1 LVTLMGRDPVHRSAP
16 VVAPTPDVFTNAV
29 RQSGPLPLATPSG
42 PLTVTVM
49 GFAPQF
55 DESVEGGR
63 WFCDLELDTKDACLP
78 FVRLGLVR
86 FQPDAVP
93 GAEISPVVLADLVRT
108 LPDRELRVRA
118 GESLDV
124 SVTGPSWDPTGSLPP
139 RITATLQ
146 RRNGA
151 IADEDLGW
159 VDLEDTVTE
168 LTSIDAESA
177 GRPFYTGQ
185 VPVPS
190 ARRGGPLR
198 LLVVETEGMRSDGP
212 VPPTSPGPVIYCDT
226 VDIPSGRREHDGH
239 HGHDGRHERDERGE
253 RGGHEGQG
261 DHHGRHSHHG
271 RFPHR

>member
-1 LVTLMGRDPVHRSAP
+1 
-16 VVAPTPDVFTNAV
+16 
-29 RQSGPLPLATPSG
+29 
-42 PLTVTVM
+42 M

-63 WFCDLELDTKDACLP
+63 WFCDLDLDTKDACLP
-78 FVRLGLVR
+78 FVRLALVR
-86 FQPDAVP
+86 YQPDAVP

-108 LPDRELRVRA
+108 LPDRELLVRT

-159 VDLEDTVTE
+159 IDLEDTVTE

-177 GRPFYTGQ
+177 DRPFYTGQ

-190 ARRGGPLR
+190 ARGGPLR
-198 LLVVETEGMRSDGP
+198 LLVVETEGIRADGP
-212 VPPTSPGPVIYCDT
+212 VPPTSPGPVVYCDT
-226 VDIPSGRREHDGH
+226 VDIPSGQRTREGH
-239 HGHDGRHERDERGE
+239 HGHE
-253 RGGHEGQG
+253 GHG
-261 DHHGRHSHHG
+261 DHHERHSHRD